1 MNDAVIIAVVSG
13 AVTLGVGVLAAAVA
27 IGVHRA
33 GERSRRADALH
44 EQQRQTVVRM
54 LDTIDNSI
62 RAGQIPRIFRP
73 TRSPELELTMALP
86 RLLLDLPKADLPVAT
101 WAAGQIQQA
110 RRAVH
115 RKNFV
120 EQVVAVEAAL
130 ISWHR
135 GDLPLQWFEERL
147 ESRPFDTKFR
157 LPRRTRVLLWGR
169 DVAEG
174 TLWIVAWG
182 AIVSSVRWA
191 LRK

>member
-110 RRAVH
+110 RSAVR

-147 ESRPFDTKFR
+147 ESRPFDTTFR

-174 TLWIVAWG
+174 TLSIVAWG